1 MADWLI
7 VQTIP
12 QGERKAVQ
20 EIQRFGLMHGGDF
33 RAYQPKF
40 SRLQVNRRTGEKK
53 VKRRPLMPGYIFVRF
68 PAGYYNDLADCSAVR
83 SILKNADGFP
93 AKVRGE
99 VIGRILRAERRLAKD
114 AQDARIYREGLRRGA
129 PSTFDQAMAQALFD
143 GTTWAQVVSGMFVG
157 RVLEI
162 VSITPRG
169 LLEVAV
175 TLAGRET
182 TAFLKPLIE
191 AIPVES
197 RSDALAKSAI
207 AA

>member
-40 SRLQVNRRTGEKK
+40 SRLQVSRSGEKK

-83 SILKNADGFP
+83 SILKNADGRP
-93 AKVRGE
+93 AHIKGE
-99 VIGRILRAERRLAKD
+99 VIGRLLRAERRLANEAK
-114 AQDARIYREGLRRGA
+114 DARIYREGLRRGA
-129 PSTFDQAMAQALFD
+129 PATFDQAMAQALFD
-143 GTTWAQVVSGMFVG
+143 GTGWAQVVSGMFAG

>member
-1 MADWLI
+1 
-7 VQTIP
+7 VYKRQ
-12 QGERKAVQ
+12 
-20 EIQRFGLMHGGDF
+20 
-33 RAYQPKF
+33 QPKF

-99 VIGRILRAERRLAKD
+99 VIGRILRAERRLAND

-143 GTTWAQVVSGMFVG
+143 GTGWAQVVSGMFVG

-175 TLAGRET
+175 TLAGRQT

-197 RSDALAKSAI
+197 RSDALAKSAL